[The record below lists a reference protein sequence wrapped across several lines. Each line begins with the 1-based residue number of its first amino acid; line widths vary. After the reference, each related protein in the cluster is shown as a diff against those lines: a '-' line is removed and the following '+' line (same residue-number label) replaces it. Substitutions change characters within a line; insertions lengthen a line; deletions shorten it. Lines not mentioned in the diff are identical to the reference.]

1 MNAIAK
7 RTGELLEFVK
17 FSHTIFALPFAALAT
32 VLAIAVPLPGDAQL
46 NWHLGQLLGILVCM
60 VSART
65 AAMAFNRI
73 VDRKYDAM
81 NPRTQNRHLPAGTIQ
96 LRDAVLLTLG
106 SSGLFVVGTLLFL
119 PNPLPLFA
127 SLPVLVFLCGYSYA
141 KRFTAGAHLWLGV
154 ALSLAPICVW
164 VALRGEFVWS
174 TPSDLLP
181 PFVLAAALALW
192 VAGFDMIYACQ
203 DASFDRQIGLHSMPA
218 LLGVRGALRL
228 AALLH
233 ALTMLAFIALPLLA
247 PQLGLGWFYGTA
259 ITAIALLLIYEHSL
273 VSEHD
278 LQRVGIAF
286 FNINAVI
293 SVVIMLA
300 ASIDCIWL

>member
-1 MNAIAK
+1 MNAIAR

-17 FSHTIFALPFAALAT
+17 FSHTIFALPFAVLAT
-32 VLAIAVPLPGDAQL
+32 VLAIAVPLPGDGQL
-46 NWHLGQLLGILVCM
+46 NWHVGQLFGILVCM

-81 NPRTQNRHLPAGTIQ
+81 NPRTQNRHLPAGTLQ
-96 LRDAVLLTLG
+96 LRDAVLLTVG
-106 SSGLFVVGTLLFL
+106 SSCLFVLGTLLFL
-119 PNPLPLFA
+119 PNPLPLCA
-127 SLPVLVFLCGYSYA
+127 SLPVLFFLMGYSYA

-154 ALSLAPICVW
+154 ALSLAPICAW
-164 VALRGEFVWS
+164 VALRGEVVWS
-174 TPSDLLP
+174 TPNDLLP
-181 PFVLAAALALW
+181 PSVLAAALAFW
-192 VAGFDMIYACQ
+192 VAGFDIIYACQ
-203 DASFDRQIGLHSMPA
+203 DANFDRQTGLHSIPA
-218 LLGVRGALRL
+218 LLGVPGALKL

-233 ALTMLAFIALPLLA
+233 GFTMLALIALPLLA
-247 PQLGLGWFYGTA
+247 PQLGLGWLYGIA

-273 VSEHD
+273 VSERD

-286 FNINAVI
+286 FHVNAVI